1 MNREITARSSYIRT
15 VRLIR
20 AARISSSGSRADWSS
35 SSRRADSSNG
45 RRVEG
50 CSGSRAE

>member
-1 MNREITARSSYIRT
+1 MNSETTARSSYIRT

-20 AARISSSGSRADWSS
+20 AARVSTRGNRADWSS
-35 SSRRADSSNG
+35 SNRADSSNG